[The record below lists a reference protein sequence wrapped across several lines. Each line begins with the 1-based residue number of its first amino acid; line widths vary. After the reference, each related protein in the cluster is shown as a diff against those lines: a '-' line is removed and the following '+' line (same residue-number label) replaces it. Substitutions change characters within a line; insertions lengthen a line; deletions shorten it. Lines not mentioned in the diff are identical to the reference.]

1 MMFSSKLRVGLKELQ
16 VTMEY
21 PNVREYEGNFNKNA
35 PESDF
40 ESIISYNFND
50 VDSTEELLYRLEKD
64 IKLRLDI
71 EAEYGVNVLSM
82 DGVSIGKEILK
93 VKYLQDTGKT

>member
-1 MMFSSKLRVGLKELQ
+1 MMFSSKLRCGLKELQ
-16 VTMEY
+16 VTMMY
-21 PNVREYEGNFNKNA
+21 PNVREYEGDFNKPA
-35 PESDF
+35 PEADF
-40 ESIISYNFND
+40 DSIKSYNFND

-64 IKLRLDI
+64 INLRLGI
-71 EAEYGVNVLSM
+71 EKEYGINVLSM